1 MDPNESY
8 FQQQNIPQPQ
18 PQPRNAMSMVSL
30 ILGICSIILICCGLS
45 IPLGA
50 LGIIFAVL
58 SRGAGKMDGM
68 SKVGL
73 GLSIGGIATFFV
85 VMIFYFIVMFSS
97 GLMDRAMSM
106 SQQYDFS
113 DPSDVQE
120 FIYDWEDY
128 IYQNPDSFK

>member
-1 MDPNESY
+1 
-8 FQQQNIPQPQ
+8 
-18 PQPRNAMSMVSL
+18 MSMVSL
-30 ILGICSIILICCGLS
+30 ILGICSIVLICCGLS
-45 IPLGA
+45 MPLGA
-50 LGIIFAVL
+50 LGIIFAIL

-73 GLSIGGIATFFV
+73 GLSIGGIVTFFIA
-85 VMIFYFIVMFSS
+85 MIFYVVVMVSS
-97 GLMDRAMSM
+97 GLMSHAMSM

-128 IYQNPDSFK
+128 MYQNPDSFK

>member
-1 MDPNESY
+1 
-8 FQQQNIPQPQ
+8 
-18 PQPRNAMSMVSL
+18 
-30 ILGICSIILICCGLS
+30 
-45 IPLGA
+45 
-50 LGIIFAVL
+50 
-58 SRGAGKMDGM
+58 MDGM